1 MPANQQQLSRSGSV
15 YQTVDS
21 AECNACSNLKSS
33 ASAAP
38 SGPARVSDSHL
49 TGTGEIGV
57 PVPVPFK
64 SRHEAAPT
72 ESDVSI
78 GPLLTGI
85 TMMVL
90 MRRYRC

>member
-15 YQTVDS
+15 YQTMDS
-21 AECNACSNLKSS
+21 AECNACSTLKSS
-33 ASAAP
+33 SLAK
-38 SGPARVSDSHL
+38 VSDSHL

-64 SRHEAAPT
+64 SRHDAAPT